1 MTIYCCCS
9 RSSLPRESRDCTEV
23 CTKSRKTHTPRS
35 ISLSD
40 LHLLQLILGSGP
52 RDNAQNRD
60 HTFLGDRSWA
70 PSIKLSPKI
79 GLGLELAL
87 LRIFLPRLI

>member
-1 MTIYCCCS
+1 M
-9 RSSLPRESRDCTEV
+9 EV
-23 CTKSRKTHTPRS
+23 CTKSRKIPTPRS

-60 HTFLGDRSWA
+60 HTFLGDKSWA
-70 PSIKLSPKI
+70 P
-79 GLGLELAL
+79 L
-87 LRIFLPRLI
+87 L